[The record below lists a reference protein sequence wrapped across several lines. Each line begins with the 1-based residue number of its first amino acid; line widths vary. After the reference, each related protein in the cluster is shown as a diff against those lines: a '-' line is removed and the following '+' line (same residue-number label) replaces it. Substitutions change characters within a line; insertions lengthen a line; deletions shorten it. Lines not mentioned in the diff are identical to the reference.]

1 MSSAKTEAEMM
12 FWGLPEMAKRL
23 VWYLDAESILALAQ
37 VHNLTRA
44 LLQSESDW
52 KKIITRV
59 LPGSVKIS
67 RFLGLPIPDH
77 SILSQDSSLGLRAR
91 LASERQKMVHLVH
104 LLKMVE
110 DRGAHLHALLDLVCE
125 RFPPTEQG
133 PKLIQNT
140 RDEDGDR
147 VTGEGYLYIDL
158 NYPPVHGN
166 CSRQH
171 TVSPLGYMLLEK
183 VEEAFR
189 HNTGGTLINLFDK
202 NVLFKGIL
210 KVGRNKTLRQ
220 IWAGLEAGPGDF
232 LDVQSTCGGCF
243 HSFWGGNVGEEDWR
257 KSWGWMVDLLVDFQ
271 DRECPCGGVLP
282 ILERKKK

>member
-1 MSSAKTEAEMM
+1 
-12 FWGLPEMAKRL
+12 
-23 VWYLDAESILALAQ
+23 
-37 VHNLTRA
+37 
-44 LLQSESDW
+44 
-52 KKIITRV
+52 
-59 LPGSVKIS
+59 
-67 RFLGLPIPDH
+67 
-77 SILSQDSSLGLRAR
+77 
-91 LASERQKMVHLVH
+91 MVHLVH
-104 LLKMVE
+104 LLKMVK

-133 PKLIQNT
+133 PKLIQNK

-189 HNTGGTLINLFDK
+189 HNTGGTLVNLFDK

-210 KVGRNKTLRQ
+210 KVGRDKTLRQ

-232 LDVQSTCGGCF
+232 VDVQSTCGGCF
-243 HSFWGGNVGEEDWR
+243 HSFWGGNVGDEDWR

>member
-12 FWGLPEMAKRL
+12 FWGLPEMAKL
-23 VWYLDAESILALAQ
+23 LAWYLDAESILALAQ
-37 VHNLTRA
+37 VHKLTRA

-189 HNTGGTLINLFDK
+189 HNTGGTLVNLFDK
-202 NVLFKGIL
+202 DVLFKGIL

-243 HSFWGGNVGEEDWR
+243 HSFWGGQVGEET
-257 KSWGWMVDLLVDFQ
+257 
-271 DRECPCGGVLP
+271 GGRLYVTYM
-282 ILERKKK
+282 